1 MIQTEVNP
9 ALGYKTERRSKRQQ
23 VRDRNIEI
31 LKLTF
36 NQLSDGRWVCKTSR
50 LKIPYD
56 TYTAIC
62 LAQLQG
68 EIRAKGHTWQ
78 M

>member
-1 MIQTEVNP
+1 MIHLEDNP

-23 VRDRNIEI
+23 VRDRNVEI

-36 NQLSDGRWVCKTSR
+36 NQLSDGRWMLKGSR
-50 LKIPYD
+50 LRIPYD
-56 TYTAIC
+56 TDTAIC

-68 EIRAKGHTWQ
+68 EIKAKGHTWQ
-78 M
+78 I